1 MKLNKKEEYVSPALL
16 IVEVKVGRSLL
27 TLSNP
32 EGEGHGFTG
41 WD

>member
-1 MKLNKKEEYVSPALL
+1 MELEEKESYVAPTLL